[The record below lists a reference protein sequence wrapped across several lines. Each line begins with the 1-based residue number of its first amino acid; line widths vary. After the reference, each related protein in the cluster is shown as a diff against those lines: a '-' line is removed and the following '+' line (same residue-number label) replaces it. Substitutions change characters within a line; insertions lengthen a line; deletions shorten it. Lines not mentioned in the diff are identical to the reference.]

1 MRHCPS
7 RSRSDAAPA
16 VSPAPDHRALVDI
29 PPTSSDS
36 APPTTSEAGAG
47 AGASAAPRLQ
57 EGGRALADLAQRERF
72 FDALAQGLAQGSVTR
87 VVLSKPCTK
96 GDDLERVTARPLT
109 LRGEACLSFV
119 YKYRT
124 RDVTKNE
131 PIASGQQ
138 TLAALLGECFSH
150 AHLFARD
157 AELQLM
163 MSRKG
168 RYTLHRA
175 RVGLATGGED
185 ATRAAVAAAGDD
197 DLPPVPGAPHDRQ
210 KHRFLGLDTPFLAA
224 LGVTDARHA
233 LVPAMARKWKQ
244 INKFVEVMA
253 HALES
258 AGLGSDAPLNV
269 VDFGAGKGYLT
280 FALHDY
286 LRRQAQGAPRA
297 LDIVGV
303 ELRPDLVRLCNDA
316 VARCGLEGLRFEA
329 GDVGSFVPAR
339 LDVMI
344 ALHACDTATDHALH
358 TGIRAGAAIIMCSP
372 CCHKQIRPQMQM
384 PPLLKPMLHH
394 GIHLGQQ
401 AEMVTDG
408 LRALF
413 LEAYGYDAQV
423 FEFVALEHTSKNK
436 MILAVRRGGPADTPP
451 AQRRRAELLA
461 QIDEIKRFYGIREH
475 ALETLLAGSAEPQP
489 A

>member
-1 MRHCPS
+1 MLHS
-7 RSRSDAAPA
+7 LTNAAA
-16 VSPAPDHRALVDI
+16 TRRAPVLPDTPELAA
-29 PPTSSDS
+29 DS
-36 APPTTSEAGAG
+36 APLNAGSG
-47 AGASAAPRLQ
+47 S
-57 EGGRALADLAQRERF
+57 LADLAQRERF
-72 FDALAQGLAQGSVTR
+72 LQALAQATEDGSATR
-87 VVLSKPCTK
+87 VLLSKPVAK
-96 GDDLERVTARPLT
+96 DDDLERVTARPLV
-109 LRGEACLSFV
+109 LRGERCLSFV
-119 YKYRT
+119 FKHRT
-124 RDVTKNE
+124 KDVTKNE
-131 PIASGQQ
+131 PVG
-138 TLAALLGECFSH
+138 AALETVAGLVGTRFAH
-150 AHLFARD
+150 AHLFTRD

-175 RVGLATGGED
+175 RVGAGGAAADD
-185 ATRAAVAAAGDD
+185 ATRAAVVAAGAED
-197 DLPPVPGAPHDRQ
+197 GAPHDRQ
-210 KHRFLGLDTPFLAA
+210 KHRFLSLEAPFLAE
-224 LGVTDARHA
+224 LGVTTARHE

-258 AGLGSDAPLNV
+258 AGLGATAPLNI

-286 LRRQAQGAPRA
+286 LRRQAAGAPRA

-303 ELRPDLVRLCNDA
+303 ELRPDLVKLCNDA

-329 GDVGSFVPAR
+329 GDVSSFVPQR

-384 PPLLKPMLHH
+384 PSLLKPMLQH

-408 LRALF
+408 LRALL
-413 LEAYGYDAQV
+413 LEAHGYDAQV

-436 MILAVRRGGPADTPP
+436 MILAVRRAGRQDTPQ
-451 AQRRRAELLA
+451 ALRRRADVLA
-461 QIDEIKRFYGIREH
+461 QIAELKQFYGIREH
-475 ALETLLAGSAEPQP
+475 CLETLLAAP
-489 A
+489 APAQALPA

>member
-1 MRHCPS
+1 MSPES
-7 RSRSDAAPA
+7 IEIAADS
-16 VSPAPDHRALVDI
+16 SPLN
-29 PPTSSDS
+29 
-36 APPTTSEAGAG
+36 AGA
-47 AGASAAPRLQ
+47 AS
-57 EGGRALADLAQRERF
+57 LADLAQRERF
-72 FDALAQGLAQGSVTR
+72 LEALAQGVADGNVTR
-87 VVLSKPCTK
+87 VLLSKPVAK
-96 GDDLERVTARPLT
+96 GDDLERVTARPLV
-109 LRGEACLSFV
+109 LRGERCLSFV
-119 YKYRT
+119 FKHRT
-124 RDVTKNE
+124 KDITKNE
-131 PIASGQQ
+131 PVD
-138 TLAALLGECFSH
+138 AALETIAALVGARFAH

-175 RVGLATGGED
+175 KPNADD
-185 ATRAAVAAAGDD
+185 ATRDAVAAASDD
-197 DLPPVPGAPHDRQ
+197 DGAQHDRQ
-210 KHRFLGLDTPFLAA
+210 KHRFLGLDAPFLVE
-224 LGVTDARHA
+224 LGVTTARHE

-244 INKFVEVMA
+244 INKFVEVMS

-258 AGLGSDAPLNV
+258 AGVGATVPLNI

-286 LRRQAQGAPRA
+286 LRRQAAGAPRA

-303 ELRPDLVRLCNDA
+303 ELRPDLVKLCNDA
-316 VARCGLEGLRFEA
+316 IAKCRLDGLRFEA
-329 GDVGSFVPAR
+329 GDVSSFVPER

-384 PPLLKPMLHH
+384 PSLLKPMLQH

-408 LRALF
+408 LRALL
-413 LEAYGYDAQV
+413 LEAHGYDAQV

-436 MILAVRRGGPADTPP
+436 MILAVRRGGRQDTPQ
-451 AQRRRAELLA
+451 AERRRADVLA
-461 QIDEIKRFYGIREH
+461 QIAELKQFYGIREH
-475 ALETLLAGSAEPQP
+475 CLETLLADP

>member
-1 MRHCPS
+1 
-7 RSRSDAAPA
+7 
-16 VSPAPDHRALVDI
+16 VSPEPVA
-29 PPTSSDS
+29 SSDS
-36 APPTTSEAGAG
+36 SPLNAGG
-47 AGASAAPRLQ
+47 A
-57 EGGRALADLAQRERF
+57 ALADLAQRERF
-72 FDALAQGLAQGSVTR
+72 LEALAQGVADGSVTR
-87 VVLSKPCTK
+87 VLLSKPADK
-96 GDDLERVTARPLT
+96 GDDLERVTARPIV
-109 LRGEACLSFV
+109 LRGERVLSFV
-119 YKYRT
+119 FKHRT
-124 RDVTKNE
+124 RDITKNE
-131 PIASGQQ
+131 PVA
-138 TLAALLGECFSH
+138 AALATIAELVGARFAH

-175 RVGLATGGED
+175 KANAAD
-185 ATRAAVAAAGDD
+185 ATRAAVAAASDD
-197 DLPPVPGAPHDRQ
+197 EPAPHDRQ
-210 KHRFLGLDTPFLAA
+210 KHRYLSLDAPFLVE
-224 LGVTDARHA
+224 LGVTTARHE

-244 INKFVEVMA
+244 INKFVEVMS

-258 AGLGSDAPLNV
+258 AGIGAAAPLNI

-280 FALHDY
+280 FALHDW
-286 LRRQAQGAPRA
+286 LRRQAAGAPRA

-303 ELRPDLVRLCNDA
+303 ELRPDLVALCNDA
-316 VARCGLEGLRFEA
+316 VAKCRLEGLRFEA
-329 GDVGSFVPAR
+329 GDVGSFVPER

-358 TGIRAGAAIIMCSP
+358 TGIRAGASIIMCSP

-384 PPLLKPMLHH
+384 PSLLKPMLQH

-408 LRALF
+408 LRALL
-413 LEAYGYDAQV
+413 LEAHGYDAQV

-436 MILAVRRGGPADTPP
+436 MILAVRRPGAQDTPQ
-451 AQRRRAELLA
+451 ARRRRDDVLAQVAEL
-461 QIDEIKRFYGIREH
+461 KRFYGIREH
-475 ALETLLAGSAEPQP
+475 CLETLLAEP

>member
-1 MRHCPS
+1 
-7 RSRSDAAPA
+7 
-16 VSPAPDHRALVDI
+16 VSPEPID
-29 PPTSSDS
+29 P
-36 APPTTSEAGAG
+36 AGARLHEG
-47 AGASAAPRLQ
+47 AQSLS
-57 EGGRALADLAQRERF
+57 DLAQRERF
-72 FDALAQGLAQGSVTR
+72 FDALAGGLADGSVVR
-87 VVLSKPCTK
+87 IVLGKPVAK
-96 GDDLERVTARPLT
+96 DEDLERVTARPLV
-109 LRGEACLSFV
+109 LRGEPCLSFV
-119 YKYRT
+119 YKHRT
-124 RDVTKNE
+124 RDVTRNE
-131 PIASGQQ
+131 PLALAQE
-138 TLAALLGECFSH
+138 TLAALVGTRFAH
-150 AHLFARD
+150 AHLFTRD

-175 RVGLATGGED
+175 RAGKAAD
-185 ATRAAVAAAGDD
+185 ATQAAVAAAHDD
-197 DLPPVPGAPHDRQ
+197 DVPAAEAAQHDRQ
-210 KHRFLGLDTPFLAA
+210 KHRYLGLDTPFLAA
-224 LGVTDARHA
+224 LGVTTARHE

-258 AGLGSDAPLNV
+258 AGLGADAPLNV

-286 LRRQAQGAPRA
+286 LRRQAAGAPRA
-297 LDIVGV
+297 LDVVGV

-329 GDVGSFVPAR
+329 GDVSSFVPER

-344 ALHACDTATDHALH
+344 ALHACDTATDHALA
-358 TGIRAGAAIIMCSP
+358 TGIRGGAAIIMCSP
-372 CCHKQIRPQMQM
+372 CCHKEVRPQMQL
-384 PPLLKPMLHH
+384 PPLLKPMLQH

-408 LRALF
+408 LRALL
-413 LEAYGYDAQV
+413 LEANGYDAQV

-436 MILAVRRGGPADTPP
+436 MILAVRRRERPDAPR
-451 AQRRRAELLA
+451 ALARRAQLLA
-461 QIDEIKRFYGIREH
+461 QVDEIKRFYGIREQ
-475 ALETLLAGSAEPQP
+475 ALERLLAGTEAQP

>member
-1 MRHCPS
+1 MLQSLTRC
-7 RSRSDAAPA
+7 RGDAART
-16 VSPAPDHRALVDI
+16 VSPESLDAAAD
-29 PPTSSDS
+29 SS
-36 APPTTSEAGAG
+36 PLNAGSG
-47 AGASAAPRLQ
+47 S
-57 EGGRALADLAQRERF
+57 LADLAQRERF
-72 FDALAQGLAQGSVTR
+72 LEALAQGVADGSVTR
-87 VVLSKPCTK
+87 VLLSKPTAK
-96 GDDLERVTARPLT
+96 GDDLERVTARPLV
-109 LRGEACLSFV
+109 LRGERCLSFV
-119 YKYRT
+119 FKHRT
-124 RDVTKNE
+124 KDITKNE
-131 PIASGQQ
+131 PVADALDTIASLVG
-138 TLAALLGECFSH
+138 ARFAH
-150 AHLFARD
+150 AHLFTHD

-168 RYTLHRA
+168 RYALHRA
-175 RVGLATGGED
+175 RVGAAED
-185 ATRAAVAAAGDD
+185 ATRSAVVAASAED
-197 DLPPVPGAPHDRQ
+197 GAQHDRQ
-210 KHRFLGLDTPFLAA
+210 KHRFLSLDAPFLAA
-224 LGVTDARHA
+224 LGVTTARHE

-244 INKFVEVMA
+244 INKFVEVMS

-258 AGLGSDAPLNV
+258 AGIGPAAPLNI

-286 LRRQAQGAPRA
+286 LRRQASGAPRA

-303 ELRPDLVRLCNDA
+303 ELRPDLVKLCNDA
-316 VARCGLEGLRFEA
+316 IATCRLEGLRFEA
-329 GDVGSFVPAR
+329 GDVSSFVPQR

-384 PPLLKPMLHH
+384 PQLLKPMLQH

-408 LRALF
+408 LRALL
-413 LEAYGYDAQV
+413 LEAHGYDAQV

-436 MILAVRRGGPADTPP
+436 MILAVRRTGRQDTPQ
-451 AQRRRAELLA
+451 ALRRRADVLA
-461 QIDEIKRFYGIREH
+461 QIAELKQFYGIREH
-475 ALETLLAGSAEPQP
+475 CLETLLAAPSDVVP

>member
-1 MRHCPS
+1 VS
-7 RSRSDAAPA
+7 SDPVA
-16 VSPAPDHRALVDI
+16 
-29 PPTSSDS
+29 SSDS
-36 APPTTSEAGAG
+36 SPLNAGA
-47 AGASAAPRLQ
+47 A
-57 EGGRALADLAQRERF
+57 ALADLAQRERF
-72 FDALAQGLAQGSVTR
+72 LEALAQGVADGGLVR
-87 VVLSKPCTK
+87 VLLSKPLDK
-96 GDDLERVTARPLT
+96 GDGLERVTARPIV
-109 LRGEACLSFV
+109 LRGERVLSFV
-119 YKYRT
+119 FKHRT
-124 RDVTKNE
+124 KDITKNE
-131 PIASGQQ
+131 PLADALATIADLVG
-138 TLAALLGECFSH
+138 ARFAH

-175 RVGLATGGED
+175 KPNAAD
-185 ATRAAVAAAGDD
+185 ATRAAVAAASDD
-197 DLPPVPGAPHDRQ
+197 EPAQHDRQ
-210 KHRFLGLDTPFLAA
+210 KHRYLGLDAPFLVE
-224 LGVTDARHA
+224 LGVTTARHE

-244 INKFVEVMA
+244 INKFVEVMS

-258 AGLGSDAPLNV
+258 AGLGATAPLNV

-280 FALHDY
+280 FALHDW
-286 LRRQAQGAPRA
+286 LRRQAAGAPRA

-303 ELRPDLVRLCNDA
+303 ELRPDLVELCNDA
-316 VARCGLEGLRFEA
+316 IAKCRLDGLRFEA
-329 GDVGSFVPAR
+329 GDVSSFVPER

-358 TGIRAGAAIIMCSP
+358 TGIRAGASIIMCSP

-384 PPLLKPMLHH
+384 PSLLKPMLQH

-408 LRALF
+408 LRALL
-413 LEAYGYDAQV
+413 LEAHGYDAQV

-436 MILAVRRGGPADTPP
+436 MILAVRRQGAQDTPQ
-451 AQRRRAELLA
+451 AQRRRDDVLA
-461 QIDEIKRFYGIREH
+461 QIAELKHFYGIREH
-475 ALETLLAGSAEPQP
+475 CLETLLAEP

>member
-1 MRHCPS
+1 MQQSLTRC
-7 RSRSDAAPA
+7 RCDAART
-16 VSPAPDHRALVDI
+16 VSPESLDVAA
-29 PPTSSDS
+29 DS
-36 APPTTSEAGAG
+36 VLLNAGSG
-47 AGASAAPRLQ
+47 S
-57 EGGRALADLAQRERF
+57 LADLAQRERF
-72 FDALAQGLAQGSVTR
+72 LEALAQGVADGSVTR
-87 VVLSKPCTK
+87 VLLSKPTAK
-96 GDDLERVTARPLT
+96 GDDLERVTARPLA
-109 LRGEACLSFV
+109 LRGERCLSFV
-119 YKYRT
+119 FKHRT
-124 RDVTKNE
+124 KDITKNE
-131 PIASGQQ
+131 PVADALE
-138 TLAALLGECFSH
+138 TLASLVGARFAH
-150 AHLFARD
+150 AHLFTHD

-175 RVGLATGGED
+175 RVAAGGAAAD
-185 ATRAAVAAAGDD
+185 ATRSAVLAAGDED
-197 DLPPVPGAPHDRQ
+197 GAQHDRQ
-210 KHRFLGLDTPFLAA
+210 KHRFLSLDAPFLAE
-224 LGVTDARHA
+224 LGVTTARHE

-244 INKFVEVMA
+244 INKFVEVMS

-258 AGLGSDAPLNV
+258 AGIGPTAPLNI

-280 FALHDY
+280 FALHDF
-286 LRRQAQGAPRA
+286 LRRQAGGAPRA

-303 ELRPDLVRLCNDA
+303 ELRPDLVKLCNDA
-316 VARCGLEGLRFEA
+316 IAACRLEGLRFEA
-329 GDVGSFVPAR
+329 GDVGSFVPQR

-384 PPLLKPMLHH
+384 PPLLKPMLQH

-408 LRALF
+408 LRALL
-413 LEAYGYDAQV
+413 LEAHGYDAQV

-436 MILAVRRGGPADTPP
+436 MILAVRRTGRQDTPQ
-451 AQRRRAELLA
+451 ALRRRADVLA
-461 QIDEIKRFYGIREH
+461 QIAELKQFYGIREH
-475 ALETLLAGSAEPQP
+475 CLETLLAAPSDVVP

>member
-1 MRHCPS
+1 
-7 RSRSDAAPA
+7 
-16 VSPAPDHRALVDI
+16 VSP
-29 PPTSSDS
+29 DS
-36 APPTTSEAGAG
+36 PHLAADSLPLDAGPG
-47 AGASAAPRLQ
+47 S
-57 EGGRALADLAQRERF
+57 LADLAQRERF
-72 FDALAQGLAQGSVTR
+72 LEALAQGVADGSVLR
-87 VVLSKPCTK
+87 VLLSKPTAK
-96 GDDLERVTARPLT
+96 GDDLERVTARPLV
-109 LRGEACLSFV
+109 LRGERCLSLVF
-119 YKYRT
+119 KHRT
-124 RDVTKNE
+124 RDITKNE
-131 PIASGQQ
+131 PLDAALR
-138 TLAALLGECFSH
+138 TLAELVGARFAH

-175 RVGLATGGED
+175 RPGVDD

-197 DLPPVPGAPHDRQ
+197 DGEQHDRR
-210 KHRFLGLDTPFLAA
+210 KHRLLSLDAPFLAE
-224 LGVTDARHA
+224 LGVTTARHE

-244 INKFVEVMA
+244 INKFVEVMS

-258 AGLGSDAPLNV
+258 AGIGPAAPLNV

-280 FALHDY
+280 FALHDW
-286 LRRQAQGAPRA
+286 LRRQAAGAARA

-303 ELRPDLVRLCNDA
+303 ELRPDLVELCNGA
-316 VARCGLEGLRFEA
+316 IARCGLEGLRFEA
-329 GDVGSFVPAR
+329 GDVGSFVPER

-372 CCHKQIRPQMQM
+372 CCHKQIRPQMRM
-384 PPLLKPMLHH
+384 PPLLKPMLQH

-408 LRALF
+408 LRALL
-413 LEAYGYDAQV
+413 LEAHGYDAQV

-436 MILAVRRGGPADTPP
+436 MILAVRRGGRQDTPQ
-451 AQRRRAELLA
+451 ALRRRADVLA
-461 QIDEIKRFYGIREH
+461 QVAELKQFYGIREH
-475 ALETLLAGSAEPQP
+475 CLETLLEVAADTVP

>member
-1 MRHCPS
+1 VSPES
-7 RSRSDAAPA
+7 VEPA
-16 VSPAPDHRALVDI
+16 VDSSPLN
-29 PPTSSDS
+29 
-36 APPTTSEAGAG
+36 AGA
-47 AGASAAPRLQ
+47 AS
-57 EGGRALADLAQRERF
+57 LADLAQRERF
-72 FDALAQGLAQGSVTR
+72 LQALAQGVADGSVTR
-87 VVLSKPCTK
+87 ILLSKPVAK
-96 GDDLERVTARPLT
+96 GDELDRVTARPLV
-109 LRGEACLSFV
+109 LRGERCLSFV
-119 YKYRT
+119 FRHRT
-124 RDVTKNE
+124 KDITKNE
-131 PIASGQQ
+131 PVEVALETIAG
-138 TLAALLGECFSH
+138 LIGVRFAH

-175 RVGLATGGED
+175 RPNADD
-185 ATRAAVAAAGDD
+185 ATRGAVAAASDED
-197 DLPPVPGAPHDRQ
+197 GASHDRQ
-210 KHRFLGLDTPFLAA
+210 KHRFLGLDAPFLVE
-224 LGVTDARHA
+224 LGVTTARHE

-244 INKFVEVMA
+244 INKFVEVMS

-258 AGLGSDAPLNV
+258 AGIGASAPLNV

-286 LRRQAQGAPRA
+286 LRRQAAGAARA

-303 ELRPDLVRLCNDA
+303 ELRPELVKLCNDA
-316 VARCGLEGLRFEA
+316 VARCRLEGLRFEA
-329 GDVGSFVPAR
+329 GDVSSFVPER

-358 TGIRAGAAIIMCSP
+358 TGIRAGASIIMCSP

-384 PPLLKPMLHH
+384 PALLKPMLQH

-408 LRALF
+408 LRALL
-413 LEAYGYDAQV
+413 LEAHGYDAQV

-436 MILAVRRGGPADTPP
+436 MILAVRRQGRLDTPQ
-451 AQRRRAELLA
+451 AERRRADVLA
-461 QIDEIKRFYGIREH
+461 QVAELKAFYGIREH
-475 ALETLLAGSAEPQP
+475 CLETLLAEP